1 MLVPRQHG
9 DWLGHSVPNADVVID
24 ERVRPLA

>member
-9 DWLGHSVPNADVVID
+9 EWLGDNLPNADVVID
-24 ERVRPLA
+24 ERGRPLA